1 MNNLPRHFSLSSQYH
16 NPEHI
21 AYHLHT
27 AFTSLEHMH
36 LFVNNTLL
44 LFTLKTLSKWNAVL
58 FSGWSDVCPLFF
70 HIPVFRPVT
79 PAHGHGSSSSHI
91 SRPAL
96 AQAPFSTRTEI
107 PLCHWLSPWPLV
119 GPELVCASV
128 SCKMGICHLNYRV
141 VAEMGWGTETTH

>member
-1 MNNLPRHFSLSSQYH
+1 MNNLPPISLSSLYH

-21 AYHLHT
+21 AYHFHA
-27 AFTSLEHMH
+27 AFTLLEHTH

-44 LFTLKTLSKWNAVL
+44 LFTLKTLNKMPC
-58 FSGWSDVCPLFF
+58 FSQAEMMFLHYSST
-70 HIPVFRPVT
+70 PVFWSVT
-79 PAHGHGSSSSHI
+79 PAHGHGANSSHI

-107 PLCHWLSPWPLV
+107 PLCHWLSPWRLV

-128 SCKMGICHLNYRV
+128 PCKMGICHLNYRV
-141 VAEMGWGTETTH
+141 VADMGRGTGTTH